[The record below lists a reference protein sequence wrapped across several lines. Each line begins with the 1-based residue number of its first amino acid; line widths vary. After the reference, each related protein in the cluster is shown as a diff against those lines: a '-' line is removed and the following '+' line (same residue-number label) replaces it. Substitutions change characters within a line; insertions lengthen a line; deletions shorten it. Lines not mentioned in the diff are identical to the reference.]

1 MSDRVVKELDIEGI
15 RASFLEYT
23 RSAFGAIPR
32 FRRPR
37 ILEVGCSS
45 GAATI
50 ELARLSDGEITAID
64 PDGDALEGLHLKIQ
78 EYGLSSRVQVVHCSI
93 FETGIAADTFD
104 IVWEEGVFHLLETER
119 ALAEAARLVVSG
131 GYLVMFESNLWIES
145 AFGRFKAHGF
155 RQHRRIPLPPGAWWS
170 NYYEPLEER
179 VVRLK
184 QKYTSSD
191 DREVLQRFEREISQV
206 KADVPRTDCS
216 FLIMQRL
223 QH

>member
-1 MSDRVVKELDIEGI
+1 MSDRILEELDIEGL

-23 RSAFGAIPR
+23 KAAFGVIPR
-32 FRRPR
+32 LRRPR
-37 ILEVGCSS
+37 ILEVGCGS

-50 ELARLSDGEITAID
+50 ELARLSDGEITAVD
-64 PDGDALEGLHLKIQ
+64 PDGDALEELRLRIQ
-78 EYGLSSRVQVVHCSI
+78 EFGFSSRVQVVHGSI
-93 FETGIAADTFD
+93 FETGIAAGTFD
-104 IVWEEGVFHLLETER
+104 IGWEEGVFHLLETDR

-131 GYLVMFESNLWIES
+131 GYLVMFETNLWLES
-145 AFGRFKAHGF
+145 ALGRFKAHGF

-170 NYYEPLEER
+170 NFYGPLEER

-191 DREVLQRFEREISQV
+191 DRKELQRFEREISQV
-206 KADVPRTDCS
+206 KADVPKTDCS